1 VPYSRNNNF
10 IARENSLRRI
20 KKAAGNG
27 GHVRLALHGPGGIG
41 KTQVALEYAYQHAD
55 RRSVFWVCGNEF
67 LGFSED
73 FRSILPYARIPHR
86 IAANEEKEL
95 LRTVRD
101 WFESPASGDW
111 VLVIDGADNEADCNG
126 KGPISEFLPRG
137 PKGTIIFT
145 TRSRRVAE
153 QQGCEIIEI
162 GKMGDRDARAL
173 FLSRLENPKNLSEAD
188 RKALTLILHSLD
200 NLPLALLLPSKIH
213 DIQREVGMTESILNT
228 YFLTFDQ
235 LQERMPFAADILRL
249 FAFFDHK
256 QIPEKLLMRSNLDG
270 VHGEGSLD
278 DAIAKLVGLSLVING
293 KDGAGRPA
301 YELHRLVRHSIQEY
315 LSEEEALRWK
325 EKALEVVWRLFPHY
339 KHEVLQECVDYLPHA
354 LAVTEN
360 STSPMAEEVCFRM
373 ALYLKEAAHHGT
385 AEAQIRRC
393 IKLREESGG
402 ASYGAEYWSR
412 IGLLA
417 SILLELG
424 YAEEAE
430 VEYRRAVRGRTKALG
445 TNHPDTLSSING
457 LAVALHFQ
465 GRYQEAEKL
474 YRSALEGR
482 EIILKHGHRDVLE
495 SVALLG
501 EVLEFQEKHE
511 EAEVMCRRALEGRKG
526 VLGPYHPDTLETVFH
541 LASALQGQGKH
552 DEAEVL
558 CRRVLEA
565 FEKALWQDDS
575 RTLLIIHK
583 MAEVLQEGRRVT
595 FAEAEALNRRIH
607 ERCERALGAEHQLTR
622 ASMNNL
628 AGSLSDQGKYHEA
641 AATTRLAMEIL
652 EECEGP
658 DHPDI
663 PMILY
668 NLTQMLQD
676 EGKYD
681 EAEVSSR
688 RIVKFYE
695 KILGPDH
702 PGTLVSHS
710 ILAGV
715 LRDQKRY
722 DEAEEMLRDAVKIM
736 EKVLGPEDPDTLEA
750 IDSLAF
756 VLQQEGR
763 YGEAENLHL
772 RALEGREKVLGGGAI
787 DTLTSLWRLAK
798 LYKKCGQAADA
809 DSAYRSVC
817 TGLCGALGGQHSIS
831 RKCLDEYEAFQV
843 EHQLI
848 DFTK

>member
-10 IARENSLRRI
+10 VGREDSLGRI
-20 KKAAGNG
+20 NETVG
-27 GHVRLALHGPGGIG
+27 GGEHVRLALHGHGGIG
-41 KTQVALEYAYQHAD
+41 KTQVAIEYVYQHAA
-55 RRSVFWVCGNEF
+55 RHSVFWVRGNDF
-67 LGFSED
+67 LRFSED
-73 FRSILPYARIPHR
+73 FRSVLPYAKIPHR
-86 IAANEEKEL
+86 IAPNEEKQL
-95 LRTVRD
+95 LKTVRD

-111 VLVIDGADNEADCNG
+111 VLVIDDADNEADYNSEN
-126 KGPISEFLPRG
+126 GPISEFLPRAS
-137 PKGTIIFT
+137 KGTVIFT

-153 QQGCEIIEI
+153 QQGCEVIEI
-162 GKMGDRDARAL
+162 EKMRDGDARAL

-188 RKALTLILHSLD
+188 KKALTLILRSLD
-200 NLPLALLLPSKIH
+200 YLPLALVGAVSLMREEGMSPSEYWDKFKERSEQRKLLPSKSH
-213 DIQREVGMTESILNT
+213 DIRREVDMTESILDT

-235 LQERMPFAADILRL
+235 LKGRMPFAADILRL
-249 FAFFDHK
+249 FSFFDYK
-256 QIPEKLLMRSNLDG
+256 QIPERLLERYTLDRAQS
-270 VHGEGSLD
+270 EGSPD
-278 DAIAKLVGLSLVING
+278 DAIGKLIELSLVING
-293 KDGAGRPA
+293 KDRAGQPV
-301 YELHRLVRHSIQEY
+301 YELHRLVQHSIREY
-315 LSEEEALRWK
+315 LSDEEASRWK
-325 EKALEVVWRLFPHY
+325 EKALEVIWRSFPHY
-339 KHEVLQECVDYLPHA
+339 KHELLQECADYLPHA

-373 ALYLKEAAHHGT
+373 AL
-385 AEAQIRRC
+385 
-393 IKLREESGG
+393 
-402 ASYGAEYWSR
+402 
-412 IGLLA
+412 LA

-430 VEYRRAVRGRTKALG
+430 VEYRRAVKGRAKALG
-445 TNHPDTLSSING
+445 TDHPDTLSSING

-465 GRYQEAEKL
+465 GRYEEAEEL

-482 EIILKHGHRDVLE
+482 EIVLKHGHRDILE
-495 SVALLG
+495 SVAFLG
-501 EVLEFQEKHE
+501 EVLEFQEKHK
-511 EAEVMCRRALEGRKG
+511 EAEVMCRRALEGRKEI
-526 VLGPYHPDTLETVFH
+526 LGPYHPDTLETIFH

-558 CRRVLEA
+558 YRRVLEA

-575 RTLLIIHK
+575 RTLLIVHK
-583 MAEVLQEGRRVT
+583 VAEALQEGRRVT

-607 ERCERALGAEHQLTR
+607 KRCERALGAEHQLTR
-622 ASMNNL
+622 VSMNNL
-628 AGSLSDQGKYHEA
+628 AGSLHDQGKYCEA

-652 EECEGP
+652 EESEGP
-658 DHPDI
+658 DHPDM

-676 EGKYD
+676 EGKYE

-715 LRDQKRY
+715 LRDQKRFG
-722 DEAEEMLRDAVKIM
+722 EAEEMLRDALKIM

-763 YGEAENLHL
+763 YGEAESLHL
-772 RALEGREKVLGGGAI
+772 RALEGRERVLGEGAT
-787 DTLTSLWRLAK
+787 DTLTSLWRLAN
-798 LYKKCGQAADA
+798 LYEKCGQVADA
-809 DSAYRSVC
+809 DSAYQSVC
-817 TGLCGALGGQHSIS
+817 LGLCGALGEQHSTT
-831 RKCLDEYEAFQV
+831 RKCLDEYKAFQT

-848 DFTK
+848 ELTK